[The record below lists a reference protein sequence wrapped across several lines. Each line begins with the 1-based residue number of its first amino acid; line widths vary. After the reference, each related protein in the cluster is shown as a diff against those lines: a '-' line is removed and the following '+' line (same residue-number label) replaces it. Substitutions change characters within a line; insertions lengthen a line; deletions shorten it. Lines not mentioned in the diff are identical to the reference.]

1 MGFIKILDPITAN
14 QIAAGEVV
22 ERPAS
27 VVKELVENSL
37 DAQSTSI
44 EVIINDGGLQNIIV
58 KDNGIGIYPE
68 DMVVA
73 FERHA
78 TSKIATAED
87 LSNLHSL
94 GFRGEALPSIA
105 SVAKVELIS
114 RPRECTAGHKV
125 TIHGGQVLG
134 VEDVGCAP
142 GTTVQVKELFF
153 NTPARK
159 KHLKSTSA
167 EAAQITEVLTRLAL
181 AHPKVS
187 FRLTSNGRQVLGTPG
202 TGNLRDTIIN
212 LYGQEIGQE
221 LVEVTNQG
229 ALVKINGYIVRP
241 VITRNNRHMQTII
254 VNGRYVRSKLIS
266 QGVLDAYHTLL
277 PIGRHPVFVLD
288 LQIDPSK
295 VDANVHPTKM
305 EIRFDE
311 EDEIISAV
319 REAVFSSLSKT
330 NLVPGVSVNA
340 GWNREAGGN
349 NTNTSNST
357 VPRQVGQ
364 PKPKVEQGLLDWDS
378 AQSISVDRYVDVAQ
392 IREVAPTGEVDP
404 KGGLLEVD
412 PLTEAESAIEIVL
425 DREGSSKSDP
435 VSVLATV
442 NHALSAHETSPMYE
456 KNTNLLTSQAHEQQ
470 DPIVELMQQ
479 EPIQEPTSEI
489 IKPEPLIEVLQE
501 QVVGQGLSCNKQEI
515 LENSVRHNW
524 IAQLLPLGQVSGT
537 YILCQGQDG
546 LVIIDQHAAHERILY
561 EEFMCTKG
569 LAGFSQNLLIPI
581 TLELSPLE
589 GQALIENI
597 LHLRD
602 LGFILEHFGGNG
614 YLVRAMPYWINEE
627 NQKETV
633 LDILGV
639 YLSEHKSLSAL
650 DLQEKTLVSMSCK
663 AAIKAG
669 EYLSLPIMEELI
681 LKLAKT
687 AQPHTCPHG
696 RPTMINMSEYDMERR
711 FKRV

>member
-1 MGFIKILDPITAN
+1 MGLIKILDTITAN

-37 DAQSTSI
+37 DAQATSI
-44 EVIINDGGLQNIIV
+44 EVIIAEGGLQNIIV
-58 KDNGIGIYPE
+58 KDNGIGIQPE

-78 TSKIATAED
+78 TSKIARAED

-105 SVAKVELIS
+105 SVAKVELTS
-114 RPRECTAGHKV
+114 RPRECTAGRRV
-125 TIHGGQVLG
+125 TIHGGQVFG

-159 KHLKSTSA
+159 KHLKSPSA
-167 EAAQITEVLTRLAL
+167 EAAQITEVITRLAL
-181 AHPKVS
+181 AHPSVS
-187 FRLTSNGRQVLGTPG
+187 FRLSSNGRQVVETPG
-202 TGNLRDTIIN
+202 TGSLRDTIIN

-221 LVEVTNQG
+221 LVKVTGQG
-229 ALVKINGYIVRP
+229 NVVKIKGYVARP

-266 QGVLDAYHTLL
+266 QGVLEAYHTLL
-277 PIGRHPVFVLD
+277 PVGRHPVFVLD

-311 EDEIISAV
+311 EQEIISEVRTAV
-319 REAVFSSLSKT
+319 SSALTMT
-330 NLVPGVSVNA
+330 NLVPGIPVSA
-340 GWNREAGGN
+340 GLPRDNG
-349 NTNTSNST
+349 SN
-357 VPRQVGQ
+357 VRQ
-364 PKPKVEQGLLDWDS
+364 PKVNKPASQIVAMFDSITTNEPPLVYQHTTDISSPATKESPAGLTEKGRLESNTPVSKVEVELEQVLQDDVPQEYVPQKYIQQES
-378 AQSISVDRYVDVAQ
+378 AMPECVVEETATAPEHRQKESVDQ
-392 IREVAPTGEVDP
+392 EFSSN
-404 KGGLLEVD
+404 K
-412 PLTEAESAIEIVL
+412 AEI
-425 DREGSSKSDP
+425 
-435 VSVLATV
+435 
-442 NHALSAHETSPMYE
+442 M
-456 KNTNLLTSQAHEQQ
+456 
-470 DPIVELMQQ
+470 
-479 EPIQEPTSEI
+479 
-489 IKPEPLIEVLQE
+489 
-501 QVVGQGLSCNKQEI
+501 
-515 LENSVRHNW
+515 ENSVHNW
-524 IAQLLPLGQVSGT
+524 VAQLLPVGQVSGT

-561 EEFMCTKG
+561 EEFMRTKG
-569 LAGFSQNLLIPI
+569 SGGFSQNLLIPI

-597 LHLRD
+597 VHLRD
-602 LGFILEHFGGNG
+602 LGFIIEHFGGNG
-614 YLVRAMPYWINEE
+614 YLIRAIPQWISEDH
-627 NQKETV
+627 QKETV

-639 YLSEHKSLSAL
+639 YLSDQKSLSAM
-650 DLQEKTLVSMSCK
+650 DLQEKTLISMACK

-669 EYLSLPIMEELI
+669 EYLSLPLMEELI
-681 LKLAKT
+681 LQLAKT
-687 AQPHTCPHG
+687 GQPHTCPHG
-696 RPTMINMSEYDMERR
+696 RPTMINMSEYDLERK